1 MLLSEFSQARK
12 IFPCIKTTICN
23 NCEKINLLGD
33 ILNYGGNVDNQKDY
47 GFTGSF
53 FKIIPTVINDNTQL
67 ENLKSQRN
75 INNIYKQPD
84 EINQINI
91 IDYKE
96 SDKRD
101 KIGEKKGSNIEYI

>member
-1 MLLSEFSQARK
+1 M
-12 IFPCIKTTICN
+12 
-23 NCEKINLLGD
+23 
-33 ILNYGGNVDNQKDY
+33 
-47 GFTGSF
+47 
-53 FKIIPTVINDNTQL
+53 NTQL
-67 ENLKSQRN
+67 ENLISQRN

-101 KIGEKKGSNIEYI
+101 KIGEKKEVISNTYREFLNMRKLSSKIYIDNIKK

>member
-75 INNIYKQPD
+75 INNIDKHSD
-84 EINQINI
+84 ERYQINI
-91 IDYKE
+91 IYDKE
-96 SDKRD
+96 YDERYH
-101 KIGEKKGSNIEYI
+101 IGENRKKH